1 VAHATLG
8 PPPLMQHDVC
18 FLTMQIP
25 SFMVELVAVFF
36 YGKACFFLLG
46 SDALWIDLLL
56 YNRVYACP

>member
-1 VAHATLG
+1 
-8 PPPLMQHDVC
+8 
-18 FLTMQIP
+18 
-25 SFMVELVAVFF
+25 MVELVAVFF